1 MTKPMYCNVILTFET
16 PAGIYMD
23 TQEIFDLTLRIR
35 KSETSCIDFLNR
47 ELFPRLVKTCEQLGR
62 DHRDLMKIST
72 ASDWDLFEKTTN
84 LPSLA
89 SLNHSCKWYFG
100 ADRSD
105 LDFWE
110 LDLMRRLGLGTI
122 VTFEDKFTAEY
133 FEQLKQKV
141 IEASSA

>member
-1 MTKPMYCNVILTFET
+1 MTTPMHCNVILTFET
-16 PAGIYMD
+16 PAGIYLD

-47 ELFPRLVKTCEQLGR
+47 ELFPRIVKRCEQLGR

-72 ASDWDLFEKTTN
+72 ASDWGLFEKTTN

-89 SLNHSCKWYFG
+89 SLRHSCKWYFG
-100 ADRSD
+100 ADRAD

-110 LDLMRRLGLGTI
+110 LDLMRRLGLGSD
-122 VTFEDKFTAEY
+122 VKFDNNFTDEY

-141 IEASSA
+141 IESSSA

>member
-1 MTKPMYCNVILTFET
+1 MSTSMHCNVILTFET
-16 PAGIYMD
+16 PAGVYMD
-23 TQEIFDLTLRIR
+23 TQEIFDPTLRIR

-47 ELFPRLVKTCEQLGR
+47 ELFPRIVKRCEQLGR
-62 DHRDLMKIST
+62 DFCDLMKIST
-72 ASDWDLFEKTTN
+72 ASNWDLFEKTTN

-89 SLNHSCKWYFG
+89 SLNHSCEWYFG
-100 ADRSD
+100 ENRSD

-110 LDLMRRLGLGTI
+110 IDLMRRLSLGTT
-122 VTFEDKFTAEY
+122 VTFEDKFTAEH

>member
-1 MTKPMYCNVILTFET
+1 MTTPMHCNVILTFET
-16 PAGIYMD
+16 PAGIYLD
-23 TQEIFDLTLRIR
+23 TQEIFDLKLRIR

-47 ELFPRLVKTCEQLGR
+47 ELFPRIVKTCEQLGR

-72 ASDWDLFEKTTN
+72 ASDWGLFEKTTN

-89 SLNHSCKWYFG
+89 SLRHSCKWYFG
-100 ADRSD
+100 ADRAD

-110 LDLMRRLGLGTI
+110 LDLMRRLGLGSD
-122 VTFEDKFTAEY
+122 VKFDNNFTDEY

-141 IEASSA
+141 IESSSA

>member
-1 MTKPMYCNVILTFET
+1 MTTPMHCNVILTFET

-47 ELFPRLVKTCEQLGR
+47 ELFPRIVKTCEQLDR

-89 SLNHSCKWYFG
+89 GLNHSCKWYFG
-100 ADRSD
+100 AARSD

-110 LDLMRRLGLGTI
+110 IDLMRRLSLGTT

>member
-1 MTKPMYCNVILTFET
+1 MTTPMHCNVILTFET

-47 ELFPRLVKTCEQLGR
+47 ELFPRIVKRCEQLGR

-72 ASDWDLFEKTTN
+72 ASDWGLFEKTTN

-89 SLNHSCKWYFG
+89 SLKHSCKWYFG
-100 ADRSD
+100 ADRAD

-110 LDLMRRLGLGTI
+110 LDLMRRLGLGGD
-122 VTFEDKFTAEY
+122 VKFDSNFTDEY

-141 IEASSA
+141 IESSSA

>member
-1 MTKPMYCNVILTFET
+1 MYCNVILTFET
-16 PAGIYMD
+16 PAGIYFD

-47 ELFPRLVKTCEQLGR
+47 ELFPRIVKTCEQLGR

-89 SLNHSCKWYFG
+89 SLKHSCKWYFG

-110 LDLMRRLGLGTI
+110 LDLMRRLGLGSD
-122 VTFEDKFTAEY
+122 VKFDNNFTDEY

-141 IEASSA
+141 IESSSA

>member
-1 MTKPMYCNVILTFET
+1 MTTPMHCNVILTFET

-47 ELFPRLVKTCEQLGR
+47 ELFPRIVKRCEQLGR
-62 DHRDLMKIST
+62 DRRDLMKIST

-89 SLNHSCKWYFG
+89 SLKHSCKWYFG
-100 ADRSD
+100 ADRAD

-110 LDLMRRLGLGTI
+110 LDLMRRLGLGGD
-122 VTFEDKFTAEY
+122 VKFDSNFTDEY

-141 IEASSA
+141 IESSSA

>member
-1 MTKPMYCNVILTFET
+1 MTTPMHCNVILTFET

-47 ELFPRLVKTCEQLGR
+47 ELFPRIVKRCEQLGR

-72 ASDWDLFEKTTN
+72 ASDWGLFEKTTN

-89 SLNHSCKWYFG
+89 SLRHSCKWYFG
-100 ADRSD
+100 ADRAD

-110 LDLMRRLGLGTI
+110 LDLMRRLGLGSD
-122 VTFEDKFTAEY
+122 VKFDNNFTDEY

-141 IEASSA
+141 IESSSA

>member
-1 MTKPMYCNVILTFET
+1 MTTPMHCNVILTFET

-47 ELFPRLVKTCEQLGR
+47 ELFPRIVKTCEQLGR

-72 ASDWDLFEKTTN
+72 ASDWGLFEKTTN

-89 SLNHSCKWYFG
+89 SLRHSCKWYFG
-100 ADRSD
+100 ADRAD

-110 LDLMRRLGLGTI
+110 LDLMRRLGLGSD
-122 VTFEDKFTAEY
+122 VKFDNNFTDEY

-141 IEASSA
+141 IESSSA

>member
-1 MTKPMYCNVILTFET
+1 MSIPMYCNVILTFET
-16 PAGIYMD
+16 PAGFYMD
-23 TQEIFDLTLRIR
+23 TQEMFDLTLRIR

-47 ELFPRLVKTCEQLGR
+47 ELFPRIVKSCKRLDR

-84 LPSLA
+84 LPSLG

-100 ADRSD
+100 PNRSD

-110 LDLMRRLGLGTI
+110 QDLALRLDLGIG
-122 VTFEDKFTAEY
+122 VAFDNNFSDEY
-133 FEQLKQKV
+133 FERLKQKV
-141 IEASSA
+141 IEGNSA

>member
-1 MTKPMYCNVILTFET
+1 MTTPMHCNVILTFET
-16 PAGIYMD
+16 PAGIYLD

-47 ELFPRLVKTCEQLGR
+47 ELFPRIVKRCEQFGR
-62 DHRDLMKIST
+62 DFRDLMKIST

-110 LDLMRRLGLGTI
+110 IDLMRRLGLGSD
-122 VTFEDKFTAEY
+122 VKFDNNFTDEY

-141 IEASSA
+141 IESSSA

>member
-1 MTKPMYCNVILTFET
+1 
-16 PAGIYMD
+16 MD

-47 ELFPRLVKTCEQLGR
+47 ELFPRIVKRCEQLGR
-62 DHRDLMKIST
+62 DRRDLMKIST

-89 SLNHSCKWYFG
+89 NLNHPCKWYFG

-122 VTFEDKFTAEY
+122 VTFEDKFNAEY

-141 IEASSA
+141 IESSSA

>member
-1 MTKPMYCNVILTFET
+1 MRTPMHCNVILTFET

-23 TQEIFDLTLRIR
+23 TQEMFDLTLRLR

-47 ELFPRLVKTCEQLGR
+47 ELFPRIIKTSEQLGR

-72 ASDWDLFEKTTN
+72 ASDWDLFEKTTDLPN
-84 LPSLA
+84 LSSLG
-89 SLNHSCKWYFG
+89 HPCKWFFG
-100 ADRSD
+100 PNRSD

-110 LDLMRRLGLGTI
+110 QDLTRRLGLGSD
-122 VTFEDKFTAEY
+122 VKFDNNFTDEY

-141 IEASSA
+141 IESSSA

>member
-1 MTKPMYCNVILTFET
+1 MSIPMYCNVILTFET

-23 TQEIFDLTLRIR
+23 TQEMFDLTLRIR

-47 ELFPRLVKTCEQLGR
+47 ELFPRIVKSCKRLDR

-89 SLNHSCKWYFG
+89 SLKHSCKWYFG
-100 ADRSD
+100 TDRSD

-110 LDLMRRLGLGTI
+110 LDLMRRLGLGSD
-122 VTFEDKFTAEY
+122 VKFDNNFTDEY

-141 IEASSA
+141 IEASST

>member
-1 MTKPMYCNVILTFET
+1 MTSPMYCNVILTFET
-16 PAGIYMD
+16 PTGIYMD
-23 TQEIFDLTLRIR
+23 TQEMFDLTLRIR

-47 ELFPRLVKTCEQLGR
+47 ELFPRIVKECEKLNR

-84 LPSLA
+84 LPSLW
-89 SLNHSCKWYFG
+89 SLGHPCKWFFG
-100 ADRSD
+100 PNRSD

-110 LDLMRRLGLGTI
+110 QDLTRRLGLGSE
-122 VTFEDKFTAEY
+122 VKFDNNFTDEY
-133 FEQLKQKV
+133 FEQIQQKV

>member
-1 MTKPMYCNVILTFET
+1 MTTPMHCNVILTFET
-16 PAGIYMD
+16 PAGIYLD
-23 TQEIFDLTLRIR
+23 TQEIFDLKLRIR

-47 ELFPRLVKTCEQLGR
+47 ELFPRLVKRCEQLGR
-62 DHRDLMKIST
+62 DFRDLMKIST

-89 SLNHSCKWYFG
+89 SLKHSCKWYFG
-100 ADRSD
+100 TDRSD

-110 LDLMRRLGLGTI
+110 LDLMRRLGHGTI